1 MESNK
6 KIVPRLVIT
15 DAMNMG
21 AIAKNYDSG
30 IAAKMAVKA
39 GVDMVLMPSDFQAAY
54 SGLYTAVRSGEIS
67 EAAKIYKKFGRDD
80 KYYRYLESTL
90 SKDSKPYLELAEY
103 YFRTNERKAIEIA
116 ELARKKCN
124 DRDLTGIY
132 IFLVKAYK
140 DKDNE
145 YIQKLV
151 KSAKARQMVDE
162 NAVLAAMTEQMVRP
176 T

>member
-1 MESNK
+1 
-6 KIVPRLVIT
+6 
-15 DAMNMG
+15 MN
-21 AIAKNYDSG
+21 Y
-30 IAAKMAVKA
+30 
-39 GVDMVLMPSDFQAAY
+39 
-54 SGLYTAVRSGEIS
+54 

-80 KYYRYLESTL
+80 KYYSYLESTL

-116 ELARKKCN
+116 ELGRKKCN
-124 DRDLTGIY
+124 DRALTGIY

-162 NAVLAAMTEQMVRP
+162 KAVLAAITE
-176 T
+176 